1 MGQVQM
7 TLSDIECVCKTFPEL
22 EELACTVAVV
32 TGDVV
37 SPSFCRLLAW
47 MKRCAMIEMITLFN
61 RTLSFTLF
69 YLPKTCTR

>member
-1 MGQVQM
+1 M

-22 EELACTVAVV
+22 EELACSVAVV
-32 TGDVV
+32 TDVV
-37 SPSFCRLLAW
+37 SPSFFFLAALW
-47 MKRCAMIEMITLFN
+47 RWNEDAMIEINFN